1 MAERVVARL
10 LKHLER
16 PRALEV
22 MLIVTA
28 TAGMFASVVISRAL
42 GPSGR
47 GLVTTLVVWSQ
58 LIGWVAAFSLDKAV
72 VVLSRADRDDRIE
85 VAHAFLAARRYIAI
99 LTVPTI
105 ALTLVIGG
113 TLFHDWTWSAM
124 LALGAVATSF
134 GEIGAGWLLA
144 QQKMGWFVLY
154 RASQPLLY
162 MLSVV
167 ISALFFRGH
176 SYAIRLD
183 AVAVSVVFSLVVP
196 VVIVQLRAPTRQKER
211 IDGRKIRS
219 FAAITQ
225 LSNAMQ
231 YVNSR
236 LDILCLSV
244 FSTPERVGVY
254 AVGLAAGQA
263 AVMLGTAGI
272 VRGIT
277 GSARSMDRNGV
288 VWTLLLG
295 LVIAALSP
303 FIIPWVFGVAFEPSV
318 HVAQII
324 GIGASVNYALQ
335 STCGRLLG
343 AGKPS
348 YVAIAEG
355 AGAAAFGVGI
365 AISLNLE
372 VIALSDVGSYAVS
385 LVLAQI
391 FLRRIGDGK
400 RKNVEVV

>member
-105 ALTLVIGG
+105 ALTFVIGG

-183 AVAVSVVFSLVVP
+183 AMAVSVVFSLVVP

-372 VIALSDVGSYAVS
+372 VIALADVGSYAVS